1 MPPPTVVVDAGPI
14 VALFD
19 ADDAHH
25 LWARRQVGSLAPP
38 LLTCEAVLSE
48 ASFLLQRVG
57 ADPSLPVQLVERGVL
72 QVARPIEHE
81 ADAAAVGRLIRRYR
95 KVPMSFADACLVRLV
110 ECTDNASVMT
120 LDSDFLIYRQG
131 GRRVIPLLIPT

>member
-1 MPPPTVVVDAGPI
+1 MSVPAPAIPGPP
-14 VALFD
+14 ALP
-19 ADDAHH
+19 
-25 LWARRQVGSLAPP
+25 ARGW
-38 LLTCEAVLSE
+38 
-48 ASFLLQRVG
+48 
-57 ADPSLPVQLVERGVL
+57 SLPVRLGERGVL
-72 QVARPIEHE
+72 QVTRPIEHE
-81 ADAAAVGRLIRRYR
+81 ADAAAVGRLSRRYR